1 MIYKL
6 QQSSKTNGI
15 PLTFDTKD
23 EMLNA
28 VSVLIGNPGLHRLT
42 LSWAPEPQDEVNTK
56 YPIQECAITDHPQTD
71 HQIASIEELQLSNK
85 GMAKPE
91 AIKPAQK
98 KKGMKKQAS
107 ITDDDAD
114 YRKILNQ
121 DTRPGKM

>member
-56 YPIQECAITDHPQTD
+56 YPIQECVITDHPIT
-71 HQIASIEELQLSNK
+71 SIEE
-85 GMAKPE
+85 
-91 AIKPAQK
+91 IKPKPAPK
-98 KKGMKKQAS
+98 KRGRPKKQTALE
-107 ITDDDAD
+107 TDDDAD
-114 YRKILNQ
+114 YKNQLNQ
-121 DTRPGKM
+121 NTKPGDGGDFENTSGCYE